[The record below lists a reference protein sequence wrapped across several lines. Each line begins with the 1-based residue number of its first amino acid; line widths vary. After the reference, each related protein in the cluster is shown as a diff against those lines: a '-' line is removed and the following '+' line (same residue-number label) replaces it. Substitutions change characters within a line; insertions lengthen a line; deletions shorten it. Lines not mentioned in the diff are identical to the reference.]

1 MGMLS
6 DPEKKFS
13 LLKKDFAELNAK
25 AIDELNVDAVI
36 HFAAFVSIDESMV
49 KPEKYFENNE
59 RKTFEFVHN
68 LFSSSSQPF
77 LIYASSPE
85 VYGNPVR
92 TPMDE
97 LHPMR
102 PRSIYAVT
110 KLAAEKHC
118 MSLFE
123 WYSYPVN
130 VIRNFNTFGPN
141 QNVSAYSAVIP
152 AFIERAL
159 SNEPLRITGS
169 GEQTRDFQYVKDAV
183 RAYESL
189 VLTRGKLKGETF
201 NIGSGKQIKIK
212 GLAEKIIGL
221 TGSSSRVEFAEGR
234 KGDLTALQADY
245 SKIKEKL
252 GWQPKFS
259 LEEGLKKTIE
269 WYKTFRK

>member
-1 MGMLS
+1 
-6 DPEKKFS
+6 
-13 LLKKDFAELNAK
+13 
-25 AIDELNVDAVI
+25 
-36 HFAAFVSIDESMV
+36 
-49 KPEKYFENNE
+49 
-59 RKTFEFVHN
+59 
-68 LFSSSSQPF
+68 
-77 LIYASSPE
+77 
-85 VYGNPVR
+85 
-92 TPMDE
+92 
-97 LHPMR
+97 
-102 PRSIYAVT
+102 
-110 KLAAEKHC
+110 

-212 GLAEKIIGL
+212 DLAEKIIGL
-221 TGSSSRVEFAEGR
+221 TGSSSRVEFDEGR
-234 KGDLTALQADY
+234 KGDLAALQADY